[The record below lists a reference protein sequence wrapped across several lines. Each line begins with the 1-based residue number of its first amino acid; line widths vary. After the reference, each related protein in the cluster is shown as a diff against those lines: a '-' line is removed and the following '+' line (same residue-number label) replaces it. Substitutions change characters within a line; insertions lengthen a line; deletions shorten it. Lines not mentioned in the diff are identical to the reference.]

1 VLKLG
6 KMEKMKERV
15 LDKSYKKVYNRKEVK
30 HWVDFGIQNKYV
42 DKRNRDDIKDWIKLL
57 GDKNINI

>member
-1 VLKLG
+1 
-6 KMEKMKERV
+6 MEKMKERV
-15 LDKSYKKVYNRKEVK
+15 LDKSFKKVYNRKEVK
-30 HWVDFGIQNKYV
+30 NWVDFGIQNKYV